1 MSNQHIA
8 DLIASKLRDGIV
20 HPGDP
25 AKGVKPRA
33 IALPFGMRAGQ
44 PQEMLDLMDATT
56 TMLAEAV
63 VHLIETDG
71 DTALVPRDELEV
83 LHAAA
88 PDKGATVAV
97 HCRCDPKG
105 TPLALLTVTHPDKAV
120 LDGGALIRSLGKRD
134 PACPHKWTESDDG

>member
-1 MSNQHIA
+1 MPSPKIA

-25 AKGVKPRA
+25 AKNVQPRT

-56 TMLAEAV
+56 TMLAEAI
-63 VHLIETDG
+63 VHIIETDG

-83 LHAAA
+83 LQA
-88 PDKGATVAV
+88 
-97 HCRCDPKG
+97 
-105 TPLALLTVTHPDKAV
+105 AV
-120 LDGGALIRSLGKRD
+120 LDGGALIRSLSRRD
-134 PACPHKWTESDDG
+134 PACPHKWMEE

>member
-1 MSNQHIA
+1 MSNPHIA

-25 AKGVKPRA
+25 AKGVKPRT

-83 LHAAA
+83 LQAAA

-134 PACPHKWTESDDG
+134 PACPHKWMEE